1 VIKKLN
7 TDYGLQNLGA
17 YSADSLPSLIGYGMD
32 AQTARLTVLI
42 NILYFVVILLAYLEI
57 VGRRFD
63 QGA

>member
-1 VIKKLN
+1 M
-7 TDYGLQNLGA
+7 QNLGA

-32 AQTARLTVLI
+32 AQTARLTVFI
-42 NILYFVVILLAYLEI
+42 NVLYFIVILLAYFGI